1 MPERPFRFQLWSP
14 EGEAAEKLCML
25 AGFYYGAHRDHR
37 QASWRIPPKRQKRE
51 NLFEAL
57 CLSTEASLLLSN
69 EILMLSTERQTLWS
83 EGSLMWP
90 FPANHLSFYPWLYF
104 NSSYPSPFWG
114 NILWKE
120 ILTLIINFPSLY
132 VLSAMPPYPFIQPSF
147 PPIFHKFTQ
156 NPPSQCFELETFT
169 LGWIHVFDG
178 IISKTQSIK
187 LN

>member
-14 EGEAAEKLCML
+14 EGRGCRKALYVGRFLLWCTQGSQAGKLEN
-25 AGFYYGAHRDHR
+25 
-37 QASWRIPPKRQKRE
+37 PPKKTKKGKTS
-51 NLFEAL
+51 LKH
-57 CLSTEASLLLSN
+57 SASPLLSN

>member
-1 MPERPFRFQLWSP
+1 MVHT
-14 EGEAAEKLCML
+14 GIT
-25 AGFYYGAHRDHR
+25 GR
-37 QASWRIPPKRQKRE
+37 QAGEYPQKDKKGKTS
-51 NLFEAL
+51 LKH
-57 CLSTEASLLLSN
+57 SASPLLSN